1 MQKQIKI
8 LLTILMAL
16 VLSVSCSKNNPN
28 NPNSPTKTKE
38 QMLQQKW
45 QDNDTTWGISQ
56 YIITDST
63 FDSLYNDSVSYSF
76 SISEIVWNSD
86 NKSGIIYGKY
96 TANSYSQ
103 EVVGKY
109 YAVSFKDLTDTTI
122 KISGASKGSDFSAE
136 NLKEAISKFTEAGGY
151 FGYYSDCT
159 AVAQ

>member
-16 VLSVSCSKNNPN
+16 ALAVSCAKNNPN
-28 NPNSPTKTKE
+28 NPTKTKE
-38 QMLQQKW
+38 EEMLQQKW

-96 TANSYSQ
+96 TANSYSE

-109 YAVSFKDLTDTTI
+109 YAVSFKDLTDTTV
-122 KISGASKGSDFSAE
+122 KISGAYKSGGVSATDT
-136 NLKEAISKFTEAGGY
+136 LAEAKTTFTEAGGY
-151 FGYYSDCT
+151 FGVYSDCT
-159 AVAQ
+159 AVTK

>member
-8 LLTILMAL
+8 LLTLLMAL
-16 VLSVSCSKNNPN
+16 FLAVSCAKNNPN
-28 NPNSPTKTKE
+28 NPTKTKE
-38 QMLQQKW
+38 EEMLQQKW

-76 SISEIVWNSD
+76 DIKYINWSSD
-86 NKSGIIYGKY
+86 TAGIIYGQY

-109 YAVSFKDLTDTTI
+109 YAVSFKDLLVT
-122 KISGASKGSDFSAE
+122 K
-136 NLKEAISKFTEAGGY
+136 
-151 FGYYSDCT
+151 
-159 AVAQ
+159 

>member
-28 NPNSPTKTKE
+28 NPTKTKE

-109 YAVSFKDLTDTTI
+109 YAVSFKDLTDTTL
-122 KISGASKGSDFSAE
+122 KISGAYKSGGVSATDT
-136 NLKEAISKFTEAGGY
+136 LAEAKTTFTEAGGY
-151 FGYYSDCT
+151 FGVYSDCT
-159 AVAQ
+159 AVTK